1 MANVRVAVIDDHPL
15 LRAGVIHSLKTAGD
29 FDVVAE
35 GGSAHDAIAIAQNL
49 RPDAILLD
57 VNMPGLG
64 LEAALQISKAHPN
77 IRLIML
83 TICDLDDC
91 VATCLE
97 AGVAGYV
104 LKGTSPAE
112 LARVVRSVCEG
123 ESYVT
128 PALAAR
134 ILTKIRVR
142 TAPKAKAQSPQNDLT
157 SREEAVLDQLALGL
171 KNKEIARV
179 LSLSEK
185 TVKHYMTSIMQKL
198 QVRSRLEAALRVK
211 ERSV

>member
-1 MANVRVAVIDDHPL
+1 MANTRIAVVDDHPL

-29 FDVVAE
+29 FEVIAE
-35 GGSAHDAIAIAQNL
+35 GGSAHDAIAIAQNQH
-49 RPDAILLD
+49 PDAILLD
-57 VNMPGLG
+57 VNMPGSG
-64 LEAALQISKAHPN
+64 LEAALQISKAHPK

-83 TICDLDDC
+83 TVCDLDDS

-97 AGVAGYV
+97 AGVAGYI
-104 LKGTSPAE
+104 LKGTSPSE
-112 LARVVRSVCEG
+112 LVRVVRSVCEG

-142 TAPKAKAQSPQNDLT
+142 SVPKTTSPQNDLT
-157 SREEAVLDQLALGL
+157 SREEAVLNQLALGL

-211 ERSV
+211 ERSL

>member
-1 MANVRVAVIDDHPL
+1 M
-15 LRAGVIHSLKTAGD
+15 
-29 FDVVAE
+29 
-35 GGSAHDAIAIAQNL
+35 
-49 RPDAILLD
+49 
-57 VNMPGLG
+57 
-64 LEAALQISKAHPN
+64 
-77 IRLIML
+77 
-83 TICDLDDC
+83 
-91 VATCLE
+91 
-97 AGVAGYV
+97 
-104 LKGTSPAE
+104 
-112 LARVVRSVCEG
+112 
-123 ESYVT
+123 
-128 PALAAR
+128 ALAAR

-142 TAPKAKAQSPQNDLT
+142 TAPKAQSAQNDLT

>member
-1 MANVRVAVIDDHPL
+1 MANVRIAVIDDHPL
-15 LRAGVIHSLKTAGD
+15 LRAGVIHSLKATGD

-57 VNMPGLG
+57 VNMPGSG

-104 LKGTSPAE
+104 LKGTSPSE
-112 LARVVRSVCEG
+112 LVRVVRSVCEG

-142 TAPKAKAQSPQNDLT
+142 AAPKAPSPQNDLT
-157 SREEAVLDQLALGL
+157 SREEAVLNQLALGL

-185 TVKHYMTSIMQKL
+185 TVKHYMTGIMQKL